1 MKIPETTAAVV
12 TKSARLGRLPTWQV
26 TKVKSKEEEEVI
38 EKAQKEVRTVHF
50 AKKTDIRLVKCFELE
65 KVSNQQ
71 KSCGSEVL

>member
-26 TKVKSKEEEEVI
+26 TKVKSKEEEVI
-38 EKAQKEVRTVHF
+38 EKTQKEVMTVHF
-50 AKKTDIRLVKCFELE
+50 AKKTDIRLVKCFEPE